1 VCDTGVLGVRFW
13 FGCGFVGEWR
23 IGRVNWV
30 LVGVEI
36 NACVTRVFWGLTMG
50 CGCNG
55 YLGVAAEPA

>member
-1 VCDTGVLGVRFW
+1 M
-13 FGCGFVGEWR
+13 
-23 IGRVNWV
+23 NWV